1 MKFKNLIRIALM
13 LSKPRSFEFRESS
26 QNWESADTLSDLE
39 QRIKVLD
46 DRIDTLQ
53 REVDPR
59 EKVFDHPSSFVGTVT
74 YTPESNTME
83 IFLNGQLYGFCGVP
97 ERIFDAFEGAAS
109 KGAYFGRN
117 IKGQF
122 NCG

>member
-109 KGAYFGRN
+109 KGVYFGRN
-117 IKGQF
+117 IRGQF